1 MFYSLTLPQTYLNS
15 QEHKHSSVNR
25 DSSSSNHLE
34 EDEKT
39 ISEGSIS
46 EHLTSASASVENDRS
61 LHEIEI
67 SNNLSALPE
76 RESNDHSLDL
86 SSFGGYVSNGLPD
99 NNDQM
104 NSNGGDG
111 TKNVKSILEEI
122 LSNSEFH
129 SNMDGSKEESFNLFA
144 NLDLSDKSLI
154 NLSDNAKDGAIAG
167 SFDSVNNS
175 PRHLDKPV
183 TVKDSAINALSQELD
198 SFREMSNPTCMS
210 SMVSATE
217 YKQLQDEYHAKLLEY
232 NSAISSKND
241 LIQQLSESLR
251 QSVTHQKELNE
262 QVANFKEQ
270 ITQLQLQLQET
281 SKMMED
287 HQCALP
293 QIVPDSCSNDLDSKH
308 ETVSIK
314 DYQNLMELKLELE
327 KKHAKEME
335 ELRTYF
341 EKKCT
346 ELEKNYSEEIFS
358 QHSRK
363 LSDSSSEAEL
373 SADYLLSSQPGPG
386 GDLKRVFKSKEDVKR
401 LLDNLNSFAKKLSKH
416 SLEEINDKGL
426 TNIEIEVKNELNA
439 LFKIGEK
446 LEIQAV
452 ESKYKE
458 EISNLRFQLE
468 EEGKGHANLSMGSV
482 IQEVVSQSDFLFRL
496 LIITIF
502 I

>member
-1 MFYSLTLPQTYLNS
+1 M
-15 QEHKHSSVNR
+15 
-25 DSSSSNHLE
+25 
-34 EDEKT
+34 
-39 ISEGSIS
+39 
-46 EHLTSASASVENDRS
+46 TSASASVENDRS

-67 SNNLSALPE
+67 SNNPSALANSQQ
-76 RESNDHSLDL
+76 ESKDYSLDL

-99 NNDQM
+99 NKDQKN
-104 NSNGGDG
+104 NSDG
-111 TKNVKSILEEI
+111 TKNVRSILDEI

-129 SNMDGSKEESFNLFA
+129 SNTEGSKEESFNLFA

-154 NLSDNAKDGAIAG
+154 NLSDNAKDGAIAR
-167 SFDSVNNS
+167 SLDLVHNNLTQ
-175 PRHLDKPV
+175 LDEMMA
-183 TVKDSAINALSQELD
+183 VKDSVPNALSQELD

-217 YKQLQDEYHAKLLEY
+217 YKQLQDECHAKLLEY
-232 NSAISSKND
+232 NSAINYKND

-251 QSVTHQKELNE
+251 QSVTQQKELNE
-262 QVANFKEQ
+262 QVENFKEQ

-281 SKMMED
+281 SKMMEN

-293 QIVPDSCSNDLDSKH
+293 KSVPDTCSNDLDSKH
-308 ETVSIK
+308 ETEQIVSIK
-314 DYQNLMELKLELE
+314 DYQNLMELKLEVE

-363 LSDSSSEAEL
+363 LSDSSSEVEL

-401 LLDNLNSFAKKLSKH
+401 LLDNLNSFVKKLSKH

-458 EISNLRFQLE
+458 EISNLKFQLE
-468 EEGKGHANLSMGSV
+468 EEGKRHANLSMGSV
-482 IQEVVSQSDFLFRL
+482 IQEVVSPWVSQSVFFFGFCLFSELDF
-496 LIITIF
+496 
-502 I
+502 

>member
-1 MFYSLTLPQTYLNS
+1 M
-15 QEHKHSSVNR
+15 
-25 DSSSSNHLE
+25 
-34 EDEKT
+34 
-39 ISEGSIS
+39 
-46 EHLTSASASVENDRS
+46 TSASASVENDRS

-67 SNNLSALPE
+67 SNNPSALPKQ
-76 RESNDHSLDL
+76 ESNDHSLDL
-86 SSFGGYVSNGLPD
+86 SSFGGYVSNELAD

-111 TKNVKSILEEI
+111 TKNVRSILEEI

-167 SFDSVNNS
+167 SCNSVNNS
-175 PRHLDKPV
+175 PRPV
-183 TVKDSAINALSQELD
+183 AVKDSVINALSQELD

-251 QSVTHQKELNE
+251 QSVTQQKELNE
-262 QVANFKEQ
+262 QVENFKEQ

-293 QIVPDSCSNDLDSKH
+293 QIVPDSCSNDLESKH

-327 KKHAKEME
+327 KKHAQEME

-363 LSDSSSEAEL
+363 LSDSSSEVEL

-386 GDLKRVFKSKEDVKR
+386 GDLKRIFKSKEDVKR

-496 LIITIF
+496 LFITI
-502 I
+502 